1 MQHSADG
8 RPDGTATVR
17 VPRPGF
23 LASVFRDL
31 GAEVPEPD
39 GTVTGRPGGG
49 PVGDGPSVPGQARPV
64 DPTGADPAS
73 GGPTGADHGSARP
86 SGTDPTG
93 AGPTGAGPTGAGP
106 DAAEPG
112 GAGPGPGPGDHDEA
126 VAAHAR
132 AAALTHHRT
141 VTVQAEHDRL
151 ADLLRRSALP
161 VSAMDFESQLRH
173 YAPRPYPADGPGADT
188 AATEGPEPRW
198 ADFAPAEPAAADP
211 EAAPSRRLLDSG
223 YQRELAQARLTHQR
237 ALREWRTRRAEAGS
251 PAADESRRAHEA
263 AEEARAR
270 AVREYNESLEECRR
284 AYRLAEPAAVES
296 LLERALAA
304 AETATQDLPAPCRAV
319 FRPLTRTAVLD
330 LDLPPLD
337 LVPSLTGYRL
347 APDGDIVP
355 VPRPPA
361 DRATDYLRLVAR
373 LALRALQAADA
384 VDTDEILAGVVL
396 NGWLREPGTAE
407 PLCLVSVDADRDAL
421 ARTRLLPP
429 ETPYEDHDTEGVYAD
444 AERDEALVRLR
455 RLDAAVTPD
464 PYDRVGVRPAAL
476 AGAAVPAAPDLSANE
491 FAQLVRDLLTRGGL
505 AEWSVRLRGPAGLV
519 ATGEGA
525 PGSAL
530 PGRWVVWASR
540 DDEPVTAEQIATLA
554 EAVREESAERGLRL
568 TTGRFD
574 DEALDLTAED
584 SHRHIHL
591 VDGDGVREL
600 ARTHLGLPLTAGR

>member
-8 RPDGTATVR
+8 QSDGTATVR
-17 VPRPGF
+17 FPRPGF

-31 GAEVPEPD
+31 GADEPAGPD
-39 GTVTGRPGGG
+39 GAVTGRPGRGAD
-49 PVGDGPSVPGQARPV
+49 GDGPSVPGPSGPSGPADPSPV
-64 DPTGADPAS
+64 DPGNADQGTADP
-73 GGPTGADHGSARP
+73 GPANRSTADQGAPALAAV
-86 SGTDPTG
+86 DP
-93 AGPTGAGPTGAGP
+93 
-106 DAAEPG
+106 
-112 GAGPGPGPGDHDEA
+112 DEA

-141 VTVQAEHDRL
+141 VTVRAEHDRL
-151 ADLLRRSALP
+151 ADLLRRAALP

-173 YAPRPYPADGPGADT
+173 YEPRPYLADGPGA
-188 AATEGPEPRW
+188 AADEREPRW
-198 ADFAPAEPAAADP
+198 EDFAPAEPAAADP
-211 EAAPSRRLLDSG
+211 EAGPARRLLDSG

-237 ALREWRTRRAEAGS
+237 TLREWRTRRAEADR

-270 AVREYNESLEECRR
+270 AVREYNDSLEECVYKRQ
-284 AYRLAEPAAVES
+284 
-296 LLERALAA
+296 
-304 AETATQDLPAPCRAV
+304 TQDLPAPCRAV

-347 APDGDIVP
+347 DPDGDIVP

-373 LALRALQAADA
+373 LALRVLQAADA

-396 NGWLREPGTAE
+396 NGWLREPGATE
-407 PLCLVSVDADRDAL
+407 PVCLVSVDADRDAL

-429 ETPYEDHDTEGVYAD
+429 ETPYEERDDEGVYAD
-444 AERDEALVRLR
+444 AEQDEALVRLR
-455 RLDAAVTPD
+455 QLGAAVTPD
-464 PYDRVGVRPAAL
+464 PYERAGVEPAAQ

-505 AEWSVRLRGPAGLV
+505 AEWSVRLRSPAGLV

-540 DDEPVTAEQIATLA
+540 GAAPVTAEQIATLA
-554 EAVREESAERGLRL
+554 EAVGEESAERGLRL
-568 TTGRFD
+568 TTGQFT
-574 DEALDLTAED
+574 DEALDLTAEE

-600 ARTHLGLPLTAGR
+600 ARTHLGLPLAAGR

>member
-1 MQHSADG
+1 MQYSADG
-8 RPDGTATVR
+8 QPDGTATVEF
-17 VPRPGF
+17 PRPGF

-31 GAEVPEPD
+31 GADPGPD
-39 GTVTGRPGGG
+39 T
-49 PVGDGPSVPGQARPV
+49 
-64 DPTGADPAS
+64 DPDTDTDPGADPGRAS
-73 GGPTGADHGSARP
+73 ATANPGAPDDGP
-86 SGTDPTG
+86 
-93 AGPTGAGPTGAGP
+93 
-106 DAAEPG
+106 
-112 GAGPGPGPGDHDEA
+112 DEA

-132 AAALTHHRT
+132 AAALTHHRS

-151 ADLLRRSALP
+151 ADLLRRAALP

-173 YAPRPYPADGPGADT
+173 YEPRPYPADGPVAE
-188 AATEGPEPRW
+188 AEAEPRW
-198 ADFAPAEPAAADP
+198 VDFAPVEPPVDP
-211 EAAPSRRLLDSG
+211 DAAPTRRLLDSG
-223 YQRELAQARLTHQR
+223 YQRELAKARLTHQR

-251 PAADESRRAHEA
+251 PAVDDARRAHQA
-263 AEEARAR
+263 AEDARAR
-270 AVREYNESLEECRR
+270 AVHEYNESLEECRR
-284 AYRLAEPAAVES
+284 AYRQAEPAAVES
-296 LLERALAA
+296 LMERALAA

-347 APDGDIVP
+347 DPDGEIVP

-396 NGWLREPGTAE
+396 NGWLREPGADG

-429 ETPYEDHDTEGVYAD
+429 AAPYEERDDEGVYAD
-444 AERDEALVRLR
+444 AEQEEALVRLR
-455 RLDAAVTPD
+455 QLGAAVTPD
-464 PYDRVGVRPAAL
+464 PYARTAVQPAAL
-476 AGAAVPAAPDLSANE
+476 AGATVPAAADLSANE

-519 ATGEGA
+519 ATAEGA
-525 PGSAL
+525 PASAL

-540 DDEPVTAEQIATLA
+540 GAEPVTAEQIATLG
-554 EAVREESAERGLRL
+554 EAVQEESAERGLRL
-568 TTGRFD
+568 TTGRFAED
-574 DEALDLTAED
+574 ALDLTAEE
-584 SHRHIHL
+584 SHRHLHL
-591 VDGDGVREL
+591 IDGDGLREL
-600 ARTHLGLPLTAGR
+600 ARTHLGLPLTAGQ

>member
-1 MQHSADG
+1 MQYSADG
-8 RPDGTATVR
+8 QSDGTATVQF
-17 VPRPGF
+17 PRPGF

-31 GAEVPEPD
+31 GAEQGPEPD
-39 GTVTGRPGGG
+39 GAAAGAASGPPDQEPAGGG
-49 PVGDGPSVPGQARPV
+49 PAGQGSEQGAADPGHPGPDPV
-64 DPTGADPAS
+64 ADPA
-73 GGPTGADHGSARP
+73 
-86 SGTDPTG
+86 DP
-93 AGPTGAGPTGAGP
+93 A
-106 DAAEPG
+106 
-112 GAGPGPGPGDHDEA
+112 EA

-141 VTVQAEHDRL
+141 LTVKAEHDRL
-151 ADLLRRSALP
+151 ADLLRRAALP

-173 YAPRPYPADGPGADT
+173 YEPRPYPADGPEPDDGA
-188 AATEGPEPRW
+188 EPRW
-198 ADFAPAEPAAADP
+198 ADYAPEEPAAADP
-211 EAAPSRRLLDSG
+211 ESGASRRLLDSG

-237 ALREWRTRRAEAGS
+237 ALREWRTRRAEAGR

-270 AVREYNESLEECRR
+270 AVREYNDSLEECRR

-347 APDGDIVP
+347 APEGDILP

-373 LALRALQAADA
+373 LALRSLQAADA

-396 NGWLREPGTAE
+396 NGWLREPGAAE
-407 PLCLVSVDADRDAL
+407 PFCLVSVDADRDAL

-429 ETPYEDHDTEGVYAD
+429 ETPYEDRDDEGVYAD
-444 AERDEALVRLR
+444 AEQDEALVRLR
-455 RLDAAVTPD
+455 QLGAAVTPD
-464 PYDRVGVRPAAL
+464 PYARAVVRPAGR

-540 DDEPVTAEQIATLA
+540 DSEPVTAEQIETLA

-568 TTGRFD
+568 TTGSFAE
-574 DEALDLTAED
+574 EALDLTAED
-584 SHRHIHL
+584 GHRHIHL
-591 VDGDGVREL
+591 IDGDGVREL
-600 ARTHLGLPLTAGR
+600 ARTHLGLPLATGR

>member
-8 RPDGTATVR
+8 RSDGSTTVR
-17 VPRPGF
+17 VPQPGF

-31 GAEVPEPD
+31 GVDEAAEPD
-39 GTVTGRPGGG
+39 AAATGRPGGG
-49 PVGDGPSVPGQARPV
+49 PAGDGPARP
-64 DPTGADPAS
+64 GPA
-73 GGPTGADHGSARP
+73 GGTDQGTPRP
-86 SGTDPTG
+86 SATDP
-93 AGPTGAGPTGAGP
+93 GP
-106 DAAEPG
+106 DAADAGGPG
-112 GAGPGPGPGDHDEA
+112 TADLGAGAPDAPDPEEA

-141 VTVQAEHDRL
+141 VTVQAEHERL
-151 ADLLRRSALP
+151 AELLRRAALP

-173 YAPRPYPADGPGADT
+173 YEPRPYPADGPGVADV
-188 AATEGPEPRW
+188 PEPRW
-198 ADFAPAEPAAADP
+198 EDFAPAGPASADP
-211 EAAPSRRLLDSG
+211 ESSPSRRLLDSG
-223 YQRELAQARLTHQR
+223 YQRELAGARLAHQR
-237 ALREWRTRRAEAGS
+237 ALRQWRTRRAEAGS

-337 LVPSLTGYRL
+337 LVPSLAGYRL

-396 NGWLREPGTAE
+396 NGWLREPDAAE

-429 ETPYEDHDTEGVYAD
+429 GTPYEDRDDEGVYAD
-444 AERDEALVRLR
+444 AEQDEALVRLR
-455 RLDAAVTPD
+455 QLGAAVTPD
-464 PYDRVGVRPAAL
+464 PYDRSGVRPAAR
-476 AGAAVPAAPDLSANE
+476 AGATVPAAPDLSANE
-491 FAQLVRDLLTRGGL
+491 FAQLVRDLLTRGGI

-540 DDEPVTAEQIATLA
+540 GPEPVAAEELVTLA
-554 EAVREESAERGLRL
+554 EAVDEESAERGLRL
-568 TTGRFD
+568 TTGRFS
-574 DEALDLTAED
+574 DEALDLAAAD
-584 SHRHIHL
+584 GHRHIHL

-600 ARTHLGLPLTAGR
+600 ARTHLGLPLAVGR

>member
-1 MQHSADG
+1 MQYSADG
-8 RPDGTATVR
+8 HAEGTVLT
-17 VPRPGF
+17 PQPGF

-31 GAEVPEPD
+31 GV
-39 GTVTGRPGGG
+39 
-49 PVGDGPSVPGQARPV
+49 DGP
-64 DPTGADPAS
+64 DD
-73 GGPTGADHGSARP
+73 D
-86 SGTDPTG
+86 
-93 AGPTGAGPTGAGP
+93 
-106 DAAEPG
+106 EP
-112 GAGPGPGPGDHDEA
+112 AGPGGPDGPPGPAVPPGGPADAGTDES

-141 VTVQAEHDRL
+141 VTVRAEHERL
-151 ADLLRRSALP
+151 ADLLRRAALP
-161 VSAMDFESQLRH
+161 VSAMDFESQLRQ
-173 YAPRPYPADGPGADT
+173 YEPKPYPADGPAAGPGA
-188 AATEGPEPRW
+188 EPEPRW
-198 ADFAPAEPAAADP
+198 ADYAPAGPTAADP
-211 EAAPSRRLLDSG
+211 DESPSRRLLDSG
-223 YQRELAQARLTHQR
+223 YQRKLAEARLTHQR
-237 ALREWRTRRAEAGS
+237 ALREWRTLRAEAGS
-251 PAADESRRAHEA
+251 PAADESRRVHEQT
-263 AEEARAR
+263 EQARAR
-270 AVREYNESLEECRR
+270 AVREYNDSLEECRR

-330 LDLPPLD
+330 LDLPALD
-337 LVPSLTGYRL
+337 LVPSLAGYRL
-347 APDGDIVP
+347 AADGEILP

-429 ETPYEDHDTEGVYAD
+429 AAPYEEHDGEGVYAD
-444 AERDEALVRLR
+444 AEQDEALVRLR
-455 RLDAAVTPD
+455 QLGAAVTPD
-464 PYDRVGVRPAAL
+464 PYAPAGVGPAAV
-476 AGAAVPAAPDLSANE
+476 AGAAVPSAEDLSANE
-491 FAQLVRDLLTRGGL
+491 FAQLVRELLTRGGL
-505 AEWSVRLRGPAGLV
+505 AQWSVRLRGAAGLV

-525 PGSAL
+525 AGSAL

-540 DDEPVTAEQIATLA
+540 SDRPVGAEEIRTLA

-568 TTGRFD
+568 TVGRFS

-584 SHRHIHL
+584 GHQHIHL
-591 VDGDGVREL
+591 VDGDGLREL
-600 ARTHLGLPLTAGR
+600 ARTQLGLPLATGH

>member
-1 MQHSADG
+1 MQYSADG
-8 RPDGTATVR
+8 RPDGTATAQF
-17 VPRPGF
+17 PQPGF

-31 GAEVPEPD
+31 G
-39 GTVTGRPGGG
+39 
-49 PVGDGPSVPGQARPV
+49 V
-64 DPTGADPAS
+64 DQDADPDR
-73 GGPTGADHGSARP
+73 G
-86 SGTDPTG
+86 
-93 AGPTGAGPTGAGP
+93 
-106 DAAEPG
+106 AAEPG
-112 GAGPGPGPGDHDEA
+112 GSAPGPEGTAPEPYGDGAPGDGPSGSEQEA

-141 VTVQAEHDRL
+141 QTVRTEHDRL
-151 ADLLRRSALP
+151 ADLLRRAALP

-173 YAPRPYPADGPGADT
+173 YEPRPFAADGPGPDT
-188 AATEGPEPRW
+188 EAEPRW
-198 ADFAPAEPAAADP
+198 EDFAPAEPPAADP
-211 EAAPSRRLLDSG
+211 ESGPSRRLLDSG

-237 ALREWRTRRAEAGS
+237 ALREFRTRRAEAGS
-251 PAADESRRAHEA
+251 PAADDARRAHEE

-270 AVREYNESLEECRR
+270 AVREYNDSLEECRR
-284 AYRLAEPAAVES
+284 AYRQAEPAAVES

-347 APDGDIVP
+347 APDGEITP

-396 NGWLREPGTAE
+396 NGWLREPGAGRPGTAE

-429 ETPYEDHDTEGVYAD
+429 AAPYEERDDEGVYAD
-444 AERDEALVRLR
+444 AEQDEALVRLR
-455 RLDAAVTPD
+455 QLGAAVTPD
-464 PYDRVGVRPAAL
+464 PYARTAVQPAAR
-476 AGAAVPAAPDLSANE
+476 AGAAVPAAADLSANE

-505 AEWSVRLRGPAGLV
+505 TEWSVRLRGPAGLV
-519 ATGEGA
+519 ATAEGT

-530 PGRWVVWASR
+530 PGRWLVWASR
-540 DDEPVTAEQIATLA
+540 DAEPVGTDHIATLA
-554 EAVREESAERGLRL
+554 EGVREESVERGLRL
-568 TTGRFD
+568 TTGRFT
-574 DEALDLTAED
+574 DEALDLTAEE

-591 VDGDGVREL
+591 VDGDGLREL
-600 ARTHLGLPLTAGR
+600 ARTHLGLPFGAGH

>member
-1 MQHSADG
+1 MQYSADG
-8 RPDGTATVR
+8 QSEGTATVQF
-17 VPRPGF
+17 PRPGF

-31 GAEVPEPD
+31 GAEEERAPD
-39 GTVTGRPGGG
+39 SAATGRPGGG
-49 PVGDGPSVPGQARPV
+49 AAGDGPSGGAPTKGGPIDGGPV
-64 DPTGADPAS
+64 DGGPAGDGSAAPGLAGRGPAS
-73 GGPTGADHGSARP
+73 GPVSGPGE
-86 SGTDPTG
+86 
-93 AGPTGAGPTGAGP
+93 
-106 DAAEPG
+106 AEPNE
-112 GAGPGPGPGDHDEA
+112 AAPDEA

-141 VTVQAEHDRL
+141 LAVRAEHDRL
-151 ADLLRRSALP
+151 ADLLRRAALP
-161 VSAMDFESQLRH
+161 VAAMDFESQLRH
-173 YAPRPYPADGPGADT
+173 YQPRPYPADGSDT
-188 AATEGPEPRW
+188 AEESEPRW
-198 ADFAPAEPAAADP
+198 EDFAPAEPPAADP
-211 EAAPSRRLLDSG
+211 ESGPSRRLLDSG

-337 LVPSLTGYRL
+337 LVPSLAGYRL
-347 APDGDIVP
+347 APDGDILP

-396 NGWLREPGTAE
+396 NGWLRDPADPAAE

-429 ETPYEDHDTEGVYAD
+429 GTPYEERDDEGVYAD
-444 AERDEALVRLR
+444 AEQDEALVRLR
-455 RLDAAVTPD
+455 RLGAAVTPD
-464 PYDRVGVRPAAL
+464 PYDLAGVQPAAR
-476 AGAAVPAAPDLSANE
+476 AGVTVPAASDLSANE
-491 FAQLVRDLLTRGGL
+491 FAQLVRDLLTRGGI
-505 AEWSVRLRGPAGLV
+505 ARWSVRLRGPAGLV

-525 PGSAL
+525 PGTAL

-540 DDEPVTAEQIATLA
+540 DAASIGAEQIETLA
-554 EAVREESAERGLRL
+554 EAVGEESAERGLRL
-568 TTGRFD
+568 TTGRFT
-574 DEALDLTAED
+574 EEVLDLTAGEG
-584 SHRHIHL
+584 HRHIHL
-591 VDGDGVREL
+591 IDGDGVREL
-600 ARTHLGLPLTAGR
+600 AHTHLGLPLATGG

>member
-1 MQHSADG
+1 MQYSADG
-8 RPDGTATVR
+8 QPDGTATVQF
-17 VPRPGF
+17 PRPGF

-31 GAEVPEPD
+31 NADQEPD
-39 GTVTGRPGGG
+39 RAGAAPG
-49 PVGDGPSVPGQARPV
+49 P
-64 DPTGADPAS
+64 
-73 GGPTGADHGSARP
+73 
-86 SGTDPTG
+86 
-93 AGPTGAGPTGAGP
+93 
-106 DAAEPG
+106 
-112 GAGPGPGPGDHDEA
+112 AGPGGPGDDPSGDGA
-126 VAAHAR
+126 SDPDSVAAHAR

-151 ADLLRRSALP
+151 ADLLRRAALP

-173 YAPRPYPADGPGADT
+173 YEPRPYAADGPEPGGDA
-188 AATEGPEPRW
+188 EPRW
-198 ADFAPAEPAAADP
+198 ADFAPAEPPAADP
-211 EAAPSRRLLDSG
+211 DAPPTRRLLDSG
-223 YQRELAQARLTHQR
+223 YQRELAGARLAHQR
-237 ALREWRTRRAEAGS
+237 ALREWRTRRAEAGN
-251 PAADESRRAHEA
+251 PAADEPRRVHEA

-347 APDGDIVP
+347 APDGDVLP

-396 NGWLREPGTAE
+396 NGWLREPAEAE
-407 PLCLVSVDADRDAL
+407 PFCLVSVDADRDAL

-429 ETPYEDHDTEGVYAD
+429 ATPYEERDDEGVYAD
-444 AERDEALVRLR
+444 SEQDEALVRLR
-455 RLDAAVTPD
+455 QLGAAVTPD
-464 PYDRVGVRPAAL
+464 PYGRVGVQPAAQ
-476 AGAAVPAAPDLSANE
+476 AGATVPAAPDLSANE
-491 FAQLVRDLLTRGGL
+491 FAQLVRDLLTRGGI

-540 DDEPVTAEQIATLA
+540 GTEPVTAAEVATLA
-554 EAVREESAERGLRL
+554 DAVREESAERGLRL
-568 TTGRFD
+568 TTGGFT
-574 DEALDLTAED
+574 DEALDLTAEEG
-584 SHRHIHL
+584 HRHIHL

-600 ARTHLGLPLTAGR
+600 ARTHLGLPLAVGR

>member
-8 RPDGTATVR
+8 RSDGSTTVR
-17 VPRPGF
+17 VPQPGF

-31 GAEVPEPD
+31 GVDEAAEPD
-39 GTVTGRPGGG
+39 ADATGCPGGDPAVDG
-49 PVGDGPSVPGQARPV
+49 RAGDGPSVPGPAG
-64 DPTGADPAS
+64 GAGR
-73 GGPTGADHGSARP
+73 GGARP
-86 SGTDPTG
+86 SAVDPGPAAPDTG
-93 AGPTGAGPTGAGP
+93 EP
-106 DAAEPG
+106 DAAGP
-112 GAGPGPGPGDHDEA
+112 GAGAPGPADPDEA

-151 ADLLRRSALP
+151 TDLLRRAALP

-173 YAPRPYPADGPGADT
+173 YEPRPYPADGPGTADV
-188 AATEGPEPRW
+188 PEPRW
-198 ADFAPAEPAAADP
+198 EDFAPAEPASADP
-211 EAAPSRRLLDSG
+211 AAGPSRRLLDSG
-223 YQRELAQARLTHQR
+223 YQRELAGARLAHQR

-304 AETATQDLPAPCRAV
+304 AETATQDLPAACRAV

-337 LVPSLTGYRL
+337 LVPSLAGYRL

-396 NGWLREPGTAE
+396 NGWLREPGAAE

-429 ETPYEDHDTEGVYAD
+429 ETPYEERDDEGVYAD
-444 AERDEALVRLR
+444 AEQDEALVRLR
-455 RLDAAVTPD
+455 QLGAAVTPD
-464 PYDRVGVRPAAL
+464 PYDRAGVRPAAR
-476 AGAAVPAAPDLSANE
+476 AGATVPAASDLSANE
-491 FAQLVRDLLTRGGL
+491 FAQLVRDLLTRGGI
-505 AEWSVRLRGPAGLV
+505 AQWSVRLRGPAGLV

-540 DDEPVTAEQIATLA
+540 GPEPVAAEELVTLA
-554 EAVREESAERGLRL
+554 EAVDEESAERGLRL
-568 TTGRFD
+568 TTGGFS
-574 DEALDLTAED
+574 DEALDLAAED
-584 SHRHIHL
+584 GHRHIHL

-600 ARTHLGLPLTAGR
+600 ARTHLGLPLAVGR

>member
-1 MQHSADG
+1 MQYSADG
-8 RPDGTATVR
+8 QSDGTATVQF
-17 VPRPGF
+17 PQPGF

-31 GAEVPEPD
+31 GADEDPEAD
-39 GTVTGRPGGG
+39 GAAGPPAPGRPDPGAAGS
-49 PVGDGPSVPGQARPV
+49 GPSAPAPAGPATTDQASTGPRPSGPDSFGPDPSGPGSSTPGA
-64 DPTGADPAS
+64 ADPA
-73 GGPTGADHGSARP
+73 
-86 SGTDPTG
+86 DP
-93 AGPTGAGPTGAGP
+93 AGP
-106 DAAEPG
+106 DQ
-112 GAGPGPGPGDHDEA
+112 A

-141 VTVQAEHDRL
+141 LTVRAEHDRL
-151 ADLLRRSALP
+151 ADLLRRAALP

-173 YAPRPYPADGPGADT
+173 YEPRPYPADGPAVVGGA
-188 AATEGPEPRW
+188 EPRW
-198 ADFAPAEPAAADP
+198 EDFAPADPAAADP
-211 EAAPSRRLLDSG
+211 ESGPSRRLLDSG

-270 AVREYNESLEECRR
+270 AVREYNDSLEECRR

-347 APDGDIVP
+347 APEGDILP

-373 LALRALQAADA
+373 LALRSLQAADA

-396 NGWLREPGTAE
+396 NGWLREPGAE

-429 ETPYEDHDTEGVYAD
+429 ETPYEERDDEGVYAD
-444 AERDEALVRLR
+444 AEQDEALVRLR
-455 RLDAAVTPD
+455 QLGAAVTPD
-464 PYDRVGVRPAAL
+464 PYARAAVQPAAR
-476 AGAAVPAAPDLSANE
+476 AGAAVPATPDLSANE

-540 DDEPVTAEQIATLA
+540 DPAAVTAEQIETLA

-568 TTGRFD
+568 TTGQFA
-574 DEALDLTAED
+574 EAALDLSAGEG
-584 SHRHIHL
+584 HRHIHL
-591 VDGDGVREL
+591 IDGDGVREL
-600 ARTHLGLPLTAGR
+600 ARTHLGLPLAAGR

>member
-1 MQHSADG
+1 MQYSADG
-8 RPDGTATVR
+8 QPDGTATVQF
-17 VPRPGF
+17 PRPGF

-31 GAEVPEPD
+31 GAEEERTQDGAVTGGPNGVAGD
-39 GTVTGRPGGG
+39 GTTGGG
-49 PVGDGPSVPGQARPV
+49 ATGGR
-64 DPTGADPAS
+64 PTGADSSGAAS
-73 GGPTGADHGSARP
+73 S
-86 SGTDPTG
+86 G
-93 AGPTGAGPTGAGP
+93 AGPTGPDPADRGTGPADQGSGHV
-106 DAAEPG
+106 
-112 GAGPGPGPGDHDEA
+112 GPGAADPGEA

-141 VTVQAEHDRL
+141 LAVQAEHDRL
-151 ADLLRRSALP
+151 ADLLRRAALP

-173 YAPRPYPADGPGADT
+173 YQPRPYPADDPGAAED
-188 AATEGPEPRW
+188 AEPRW
-198 ADFAPAEPAAADP
+198 EDFAPAEPPAADP
-211 EAAPSRRLLDSG
+211 DSGPSRRLLDSG
-223 YQRELAQARLTHQR
+223 YQRELAQARLAHQR

-347 APDGDIVP
+347 APDGEILP

-396 NGWLREPGTAE
+396 NGWLRDPAAVE

-429 ETPYEDHDTEGVYAD
+429 GTPYEERDDEGVYAD
-444 AERDEALVRLR
+444 AEQDEALVRLR
-455 RLDAAVTPD
+455 QLGAAVTPD
-464 PYDRVGVRPAAL
+464 PYDRAGVPPAAQ
-476 AGAAVPAAPDLSANE
+476 AGAAVPAASDLSANE
-491 FAQLVRDLLTRGGL
+491 FAQLVRDLLTRGGI
-505 AEWSVRLRGPAGLV
+505 AQWSVRLRGPAGLV

-540 DDEPVTAEQIATLA
+540 DTGSIGAEQIETLA
-554 EAVREESAERGLRL
+554 EAVGEESAERGLRL
-568 TTGRFD
+568 TTGRFT
-574 DEALDLTAED
+574 EEVLDLTAEE

-591 VDGDGVREL
+591 IDGDGVREL
-600 ARTHLGLPLTAGR
+600 AHTHLGLPLATGG

>member
-1 MQHSADG
+1 MQYSADG
-8 RPDGTATVR
+8 QSDGTATVQF
-17 VPRPGF
+17 PQPGF

-31 GAEVPEPD
+31 GADQGPEPD
-39 GTVTGRPGGG
+39 PAAGRATPGRP
-49 PVGDGPSVPGQARPV
+49 DSNST
-64 DPTGADPAS
+64 DPNPDYPYPADSDPADPD
-73 GGPTGADHGSARP
+73 PDQPDPADPNS
-86 SGTDPTG
+86 TDPG
-93 AGPTGAGPTGAGP
+93 
-106 DAAEPG
+106 
-112 GAGPGPGPGDHDEA
+112 EA
-126 VAAHAR
+126 IAAHAR

-141 VTVQAEHDRL
+141 LTVQAEHDRL
-151 ADLLRRSALP
+151 ADLLRRAALP

-173 YAPRPYPADGPGADT
+173 YEPRPYPADGPGVE
-188 AATEGPEPRW
+188 EGAEPRW
-198 ADFAPAEPAAADP
+198 EDFAPAEPAAADP
-211 EAAPSRRLLDSG
+211 ASGPSRRLLDSG
-223 YQRELAQARLTHQR
+223 YQRELAQARLAHQR

-304 AETATQDLPAPCRAV
+304 AETATQDLSAPCRAV

-373 LALRALQAADA
+373 LALRSLQAADA

-396 NGWLREPGTAE
+396 NGWLREPGAAE
-407 PLCLVSVDADRDAL
+407 PLCLLSVDADRDAL

-429 ETPYEDHDTEGVYAD
+429 ETPYEDRDDEGVYAD
-444 AERDEALVRLR
+444 AEQDEALVRLR
-455 RLDAAVTPD
+455 QLGAAVTPD
-464 PYDRVGVRPAAL
+464 PYARTVVQPAAQ
-476 AGAAVPAAPDLSANE
+476 AGATVPAAPDLSANE
-491 FAQLVRDLLTRGGL
+491 FAELVRDLLTRGGL
-505 AEWSVRLRGPAGLV
+505 AAWSVRLRGPAGLV

-540 DDEPVTAEQIATLA
+540 DTAPVGVEQIETLA

-568 TTGRFD
+568 TTGRFAE
-574 DEALDLTAED
+574 EALDLTAEEG
-584 SHRHIHL
+584 HRHIHL
-591 VDGDGVREL
+591 IDGDGVREL
-600 ARTHLGLPLTAGR
+600 ARTHLGLPLAAGH